1 MHEVKWRDSGFKQ
14 FKFMDPT
21 VSISTHKRSNSDPT
35 KRRVMGDGI
44 ENISE
49 ASYRPE
55 VELGELKQN
64 IESKKRQYNNMDL
77 QSSLTQEILQLQK
90 RLQQQF
96 VIRSALEKACY
107 LPFSQDVTMETS
119 IPKAAMELIKEIG
132 ILELEVVYLEQ
143 YVLSLYRKI
152 FDQQISSLSTKERR
166 LELASDT
173 NQGISAISPISTRE
187 RRCEIASDTNRGT
200 SAISSLSTR
209 ERRLGIAS
217 DTNQG
222 TSDVPGNDTT
232 SDKEISVVHCSD
244 VISPRNSAGFQLKE
258 CNNHQLQSETVLDSS
273 IHRCH
278 SALSQQTVCSIEASP
293 GNIETKAVV
302 ESYHS
307 LPLSMLE
314 QAQCTKSSSTSLAE
328 HLGSSYVDNV
338 PETPN
343 WLSEE
348 MIKCISAIYYE
359 LTEPPSLGHKHASSP
374 ISFSSSS
381 NELSSQSQ
389 GSRWGSQW
397 KKNSSFNLNS
407 TNPFHVRG
415 SKEFS
420 GPYCSMI
427 RIQQLCTDNQ
437 KLKEIEYMLRRF
449 RSLVSR
455 LEDVNPRNMKHEEKL
470 AFWINVHNSLA
481 MHALLV
487 YGIPANNVKRMSLV
501 LKAAYNIGGHTIS
514 VDLIQNFILGCR
526 LPRPGQW
533 LRLWFPSM
541 TKPKVR
547 DARKGYAIH
556 RPEPLLIFAL
566 CSGSHSDPA
575 VRLYTSKRVFEE
587 LEYAREEYI
596 QSTFSINKE
605 QKIVL
610 PKIVDSF
617 AKNSGLGASDMMEM
631 VKPYLPDSQRKSI
644 KDFQSKASWKSIE
657 LTPHN
662 FTFDYLISKELAW

>member
-1 MHEVKWRDSGFKQ
+1 M
-14 FKFMDPT
+14 
-21 VSISTHKRSNSDPT
+21 
-35 KRRVMGDGI
+35 KRRVMRDGL

-55 VELGELKQN
+55 VELGELKQS

-96 VIRSALEKACY
+96 VIRRALEKACY
-107 LPFSQDVTMETS
+107 VPFSQDATIETS
-119 IPKAAMELIKEIG
+119 IPKAAKELIKEIG

-143 YVLSLYRKI
+143 YLLSLYRKR

-173 NQGISAISPISTRE
+173 NQG
-187 RRCEIASDTNRGT
+187 T
-200 SAISSLSTR
+200 SA
-209 ERRLGIAS
+209 
-217 DTNQG
+217 
-222 TSDVPGNDTT
+222 VPDNDAI
-232 SDKEISVVHCSD
+232 SDKEISVVHCSN

-258 CNNHQLQSETVLDSS
+258 CSNQLESETVLDSS

-278 SALSQQTVCSIEASP
+278 SAISQRAVCSIEASP

-302 ESYHS
+302 DSYHS

-314 QAQCTKSSSTSLAE
+314 QAQCAKSSSTSLAE

-348 MIKCISAIYYE
+348 MIKCISAIYCE
-359 LTEPPSLGHKHASSP
+359 LAEPPSLGHKRASSP
-374 ISFSSSS
+374 MSFSSSG
-381 NELSSQSQ
+381 ND
-389 GSRWGSQW
+389 
-397 KKNSSFNLNS
+397 
-407 TNPFHVRG
+407 
-415 SKEFS
+415 

-487 YGIPANNVKRMSLV
+487 YGISANNVKRMSSV

-541 TKPKVR
+541 AKPKVR

-556 RPEPLLIFAL
+556 RPEPLLLFAL

-575 VRLYTSKRVFEE
+575 VRMYTSKRVFEE
-587 LEYAREEYI
+587 LEYAKEEYI
-596 QSTFSINKE
+596 QCTFSINKE

-631 VKPYLPDSQRKSI
+631 VKPYLPNNSQRKSI
-644 KDFQSKASWKSIE
+644 NDSQSKTSWKSIE

-662 FTFDYLISKELAW
+662 FTFHYLISKELDW

>member
-1 MHEVKWRDSGFKQ
+1 
-14 FKFMDPT
+14 MDPT
-21 VSISTHKRSNSDPT
+21 VSISSRKRPNSDPM
-35 KRRVMGDGI
+35 KRRVMGDGL
-44 ENISE
+44 ESISE
-49 ASYRPE
+49 ASCRPE

-64 IESKKRQYNNMDL
+64 IESKKRQYHNMDL
-77 QSSLTQEILQLQK
+77 QSSLTQELQK

-96 VIRSALEKACY
+96 VIRRALEKACY
-107 LPFSQDVTMETS
+107 VPFSQDATIENS
-119 IPKAAMELIKEIG
+119 IPKAAKELIKEIG

-143 YVLSLYRKI
+143 YLLSLYRKR
-152 FDQQISSLSTKERR
+152 FDQQISTLSTKERR

-173 NQGISAISPISTRE
+173 KQ
-187 RRCEIASDTNRGT
+187 GT
-200 SAISSLSTR
+200 SA
-209 ERRLGIAS
+209 
-217 DTNQG
+217 
-222 TSDVPGNDTT
+222 VPGNDAI
-232 SDKEISVVHCSD
+232 SDKEISVVHCSN
-244 VISPRNSAGFQLKE
+244 VISPRNSSGFKLKE
-258 CNNHQLQSETVLDSS
+258 FNNQLEAETGLDSS

-278 SALSQQTVCSIEASP
+278 SALSQRTTCSIEASP
-293 GNIETKAVV
+293 GNIETKAAID
-302 ESYHS
+302 SYHS

-314 QAQCTKSSSTSLAE
+314 QAQCAKSSSTSLAE

-348 MIKCISAIYYE
+348 MIKCISAIYCE
-359 LTEPPSLGHKHASSP
+359 LTEPTSLGHKNASSP
-374 ISFSSSS
+374 ISFPSSG

-389 GSRWGSQW
+389 GSKWGSQW
-397 KKNSSFNLNS
+397 KKHSSFNLNS

-420 GPYCSMI
+420 GTYCSMI
-427 RIQQLCTDNQ
+427 RIQQLCTDSQ

-481 MHALLV
+481 MHALLI
-487 YGIPANNVKRMSLV
+487 YGISANNVKRMSSV

-556 RPEPLLIFAL
+556 RPEPLLLFAL

-587 LEYAREEYI
+587 LQCAKEEYI
-596 QSTFSINKE
+596 QSTITISKE

-610 PKIVDSF
+610 PKMVDSF
-617 AKNSGLGASDMMEM
+617 AKTSGLGASDLMEM

-644 KDFQSKASWKSIE
+644 QEFQSKTSWKSIE

-662 FTFDYLISKELAW
+662 FTFHYLISTELAW

>member
-1 MHEVKWRDSGFKQ
+1 MHETKWRDSGFKQ

-21 VSISTHKRSNSDPT
+21 VSISSRKRPNSDPM
-35 KRRVMGDGI
+35 KRRVMGDGL
-44 ENISE
+44 ESISE
-49 ASYRPE
+49 ASCRPE
-55 VELGELKQN
+55 VIIEANTLLVIFSFFISQKELGELKQN
-64 IESKKRQYNNMDL
+64 IESKKRQYHNMDL
-77 QSSLTQEILQLQK
+77 QSSLTQEIFQLQK

-96 VIRSALEKACY
+96 VIRRALEKACY
-107 LPFSQDVTMETS
+107 VPFSQDATIENS
-119 IPKAAMELIKEIG
+119 IPKAAKELIKEIG

-143 YVLSLYRKI
+143 YLLSLYRKR
-152 FDQQISSLSTKERR
+152 FDQQISTLSTKERR

-173 NQGISAISPISTRE
+173 KQ
-187 RRCEIASDTNRGT
+187 GT
-200 SAISSLSTR
+200 SA
-209 ERRLGIAS
+209 
-217 DTNQG
+217 
-222 TSDVPGNDTT
+222 VPGNDAI
-232 SDKEISVVHCSD
+232 SDKEISVVHCSN
-244 VISPRNSAGFQLKE
+244 VISPRNSSGFKLKE
-258 CNNHQLQSETVLDSS
+258 FNNQLEAETGLDSS

-278 SALSQQTVCSIEASP
+278 SALSQRTTCSIEASP
-293 GNIETKAVV
+293 GNIETKAAID
-302 ESYHS
+302 SYHS

-314 QAQCTKSSSTSLAE
+314 QAQCAKSSSTSLAE

-348 MIKCISAIYYE
+348 MIKCISAIYCE
-359 LTEPPSLGHKHASSP
+359 LTEPTSLGHKNASSP
-374 ISFSSSS
+374 ISFPSSG

-389 GSRWGSQW
+389 GSKWGSQW
-397 KKNSSFNLNS
+397 KKHSSFNLNS

-420 GPYCSMI
+420 GTYCSMI
-427 RIQQLCTDNQ
+427 RIQQLCTDSQ

-481 MHALLV
+481 MHALLI
-487 YGIPANNVKRMSLV
+487 YGISANNVKRMSSV

-556 RPEPLLIFAL
+556 RPEPLLLFAL

-587 LEYAREEYI
+587 LQCAKEEYI
-596 QSTFSINKE
+596 QSTITISKE

-610 PKIVDSF
+610 PKMVDSF
-617 AKNSGLGASDMMEM
+617 AKTSGLGASDLMEM

-644 KDFQSKASWKSIE
+644 QEFQSKTSWKSIE

-662 FTFDYLISKELAW
+662 FTFHYLISTELAW

>member
-1 MHEVKWRDSGFKQ
+1 MHGIEWRDSGFKQ

-21 VSISTHKRSNSDPT
+21 VSISSHKRSSSDPM
-35 KRRVMGDGI
+35 KRRVMGDGL

-55 VELGELKQN
+55 VELGKLKQS
-64 IESKKRQYNNMDL
+64 IESKKRQYHNMDL
-77 QSSLTQEILQLQK
+77 QSSLTQEILQLRK

-96 VIRSALEKACY
+96 VIRRALEKACY
-107 LPFSQDVTMETS
+107 LPFSQDATIEHS
-119 IPKAAMELIKEIG
+119 IPEAAKELIKEIG

-143 YVLSLYRKI
+143 YLLSLYRKR
-152 FDQQISSLSTKERR
+152 FDQQISSLSPKERR

-173 NQGISAISPISTRE
+173 NQE
-187 RRCEIASDTNRGT
+187 T
-200 SAISSLSTR
+200 SAVP
-209 ERRLGIAS
+209 
-217 DTNQG
+217 TN
-222 TSDVPGNDTT
+222 DAI
-232 SDKEISVVHCSD
+232 SDKEISVVHCSN
-244 VISPRNSAGFQLKE
+244 VISPRNSAGFRLKE
-258 CNNHQLQSETVLDSS
+258 RNNQLESETVLDSS

-278 SALSQQTVCSIEASP
+278 SALSQRTVCSIEASP

-302 ESYHS
+302 DSYHS

-314 QAQCTKSSSTSLAE
+314 QAQCAKFSSTSLAE
-328 HLGSSYVDNV
+328 HLGSSYVDHV

-348 MIKCISAIYYE
+348 MIKCISAIYCE
-359 LTEPPSLGHKHASSP
+359 LAEPPSLGHKNSSSP
-374 ISFSSSS
+374 ISYLSSG
-381 NELSSQSQ
+381 NELSSQIQ
-389 GSRWGSQW
+389 GNKRGSQW
-397 KKNSSFNLNS
+397 KKHSSFNLNS
-407 TNPFHVRG
+407 TNPFHVRV

-420 GPYCSMI
+420 EPYCSMT
-427 RIQQLCTDNQ
+427 RIQKLCTDNQ

-455 LEDVNPRNMKHEEKL
+455 LEDVNPRNMRHEEKL
-470 AFWINVHNSLA
+470 AFWLNVHNSLA

-487 YGIPANNVKRMSLV
+487 YGISANNVKRMSSV

-514 VDLIQNFILGCR
+514 VDLIQNLILGCR

-533 LRLWFPSM
+533 LRLFFPSM

-556 RPEPLLIFAL
+556 RPEPLLLFAL

-587 LEYAREEYI
+587 LQCAKEEYI
-596 QSTFSINKE
+596 QSTITISKE

-610 PKIVDSF
+610 PKLVDSF
-617 AKNSGLGASDMMEM
+617 AKNSGLGAPDLMQMM
-631 VKPYLPDSQRKSI
+631 KPYLPDCQRKSI
-644 KDFQSKASWKSIE
+644 QEFQSKSSLKNIE

-662 FTFDYLISKELAW
+662 FTFHYLISKELAW

>member
-1 MHEVKWRDSGFKQ
+1 MHEAKWRDSGFKQ
-14 FKFMDPT
+14 FKSMDPT
-21 VSISTHKRSNSDPT
+21 VSISSHKRSNSDPM
-35 KRRVMGDGI
+35 KRRVMRDGL

-55 VELGELKQN
+55 VELGELKQS

-96 VIRSALEKACY
+96 VIRRALEKACY
-107 LPFSQDVTMETS
+107 VPFSQDATIETS
-119 IPKAAMELIKEIG
+119 IPKAAKELIKEIG

-143 YVLSLYRKI
+143 YLLSLYRKR

-173 NQGISAISPISTRE
+173 NQG
-187 RRCEIASDTNRGT
+187 T
-200 SAISSLSTR
+200 SA
-209 ERRLGIAS
+209 
-217 DTNQG
+217 
-222 TSDVPGNDTT
+222 VPDNDAI
-232 SDKEISVVHCSD
+232 SDKEISVVHCSN

-258 CNNHQLQSETVLDSS
+258 CSNQLESETVLDSS

-278 SALSQQTVCSIEASP
+278 SAISQRAVCSIEASP

-302 ESYHS
+302 DSYHS

-314 QAQCTKSSSTSLAE
+314 QAQCAKSSSTSLAE

-348 MIKCISAIYYE
+348 MIKCISAIYCE
-359 LTEPPSLGHKHASSP
+359 LAEPPSLGHKRASSP
-374 ISFSSSS
+374 MSFSSSG

-389 GSRWGSQW
+389 GSKWKSQW
-397 KKNSSFNLNS
+397 KKNSSFSLNS

-487 YGIPANNVKRMSLV
+487 YGISANNVKRMSSV

-541 TKPKVR
+541 AKPKVR

-556 RPEPLLIFAL
+556 RPEPLLLFAL

-575 VRLYTSKRVFEE
+575 VRMYTSKRVFEE
-587 LEYAREEYI
+587 LEYAKEEYI
-596 QSTFSINKE
+596 QCTFSINKE

-631 VKPYLPDSQRKSI
+631 VKPYLPNNSQRKSI
-644 KDFQSKASWKSIE
+644 NDSQSKTSWKSIE

-662 FTFDYLISKELAW
+662 FTFHYLISKELDW

>member
-1 MHEVKWRDSGFKQ
+1 MHEIKWRDSGFKQ

-21 VSISTHKRSNSDPT
+21 VSIPSHNRSNSDPM
-35 KRRVMGDGI
+35 KRRLFMGD
-44 ENISE
+44 ELESISE
-49 ASYRPE
+49 TSYRPE
-55 VELGELKQN
+55 VELGELKKS
-64 IESKKRQYNNMDL
+64 IESKKRQHHNMDL

-96 VIRSALEKACY
+96 VIRHTLEKASY
-107 LPFSQDVTMETS
+107 LPISQDATIESS
-119 IPKAAMELIKEIG
+119 IPKAAKELIKEIG

-143 YVLSLYRKI
+143 YLLSLYRKR

-166 LELASDT
+166 LDLASD
-173 NQGISAISPISTRE
+173 I
-187 RRCEIASDTNRGT
+187 
-200 SAISSLSTR
+200 
-209 ERRLGIAS
+209 
-217 DTNQG
+217 NQG
-222 TSDVPGNDTT
+222 TSTAPG
-232 SDKEISVVHCSD
+232 SGAIYDKEISVVHSSHH
-244 VISPRNSAGFQLKE
+244 ISPSNSADFQIKE
-258 CNNHQLQSETVLDSS
+258 CNNQLEPETVLDSS

-278 SALSQQTVCSIEASP
+278 SALSQQTTCSIEASP
-293 GNIETKAVV
+293 VNIETKALD
-302 ESYHS
+302 SYHS

-314 QAQCTKSSSTSLAE
+314 QAQCAKSSSTSLAE
-328 HLGSSYVDNV
+328 HLGNCCVDNV

-348 MIKCISAIYYE
+348 MIKCISAIYCE
-359 LTEPPSLGHKHASSP
+359 LAETPSLGHKNASSP
-374 ISFSSSS
+374 ISFSSSGYD
-381 NELSSQSQ
+381 LSSQSQ
-389 GSRWGSQW
+389 SSKLGSQW
-397 KKNSSFNLNS
+397 KKHSSINLNS
-407 TNPFHVRG
+407 SNPLHVRG
-415 SKEFS
+415 FKEFN

-427 RIQQLCTDNQ
+427 RIHQLCTDNQ

-455 LEDVNPRNMKHEEKL
+455 LEEVNPKNMKHEEKL
-470 AFWINVHNSLA
+470 AFWINVHNALA

-487 YGIPANNVKRMSLV
+487 YGIAANNDKRMSSV

-533 LRLWFPSM
+533 LRSWFPSK

-556 RPEPLLIFAL
+556 HPEPLLLFAL

-575 VRLYTSKRVFEE
+575 VRLYTSKRVLEE
-587 LEYAREEYI
+587 LVSAKEEYI
-596 QSTFSINKE
+596 QSTITTSKE

-610 PKIVDSF
+610 PKIVDSY
-617 AKNSGLGASDMMEM
+617 AKNSGLGASNLMEM
-631 VKPYLPDSQRKSI
+631 VKPYLPDSQKRI
-644 KDFQSKASWKSIE
+644 QELQSKTSWKGIE

-662 FTFDYLISKELAW
+662 FTFHYLISKELAW

>member
-1 MHEVKWRDSGFKQ
+1 MHEIKWRDSGSKQ

-21 VSISTHKRSNSDPT
+21 VSISSHKRSNSDPM
-35 KRRVMGDGI
+35 KRRVMGDGLGS
-44 ENISE
+44 ISE
-49 ASYRPE
+49 ASCQPE
-55 VELGELKQN
+55 VDPGELKQN
-64 IESKKRQYNNMDL
+64 IESKKRQYHNMDL

-96 VIRSALEKACY
+96 VIRRALEKACY
-107 LPFSQDVTMETS
+107 VPFSQDATIENS
-119 IPKAAMELIKEIG
+119 IPKAAKELIKEIG
-132 ILELEVVYLEQ
+132 ILELEVVHLEQ
-143 YVLSLYRKI
+143 YLLSLYRKR
-152 FDQQISSLSTKERR
+152 FDQQISTLSTKERR

-173 NQGISAISPISTRE
+173 NQG
-187 RRCEIASDTNRGT
+187 T
-200 SAISSLSTR
+200 SA
-209 ERRLGIAS
+209 
-217 DTNQG
+217 
-222 TSDVPGNDTT
+222 VPGNDAI
-232 SDKEISVVHCSD
+232 SDKEISVVHCSN
-244 VISPRNSAGFQLKE
+244 VISPRNSSGFKLKE
-258 CNNHQLQSETVLDSS
+258 CNNQLGAETGLDSS

-278 SALSQQTVCSIEASP
+278 STLSQRTTCSIEASP

-302 ESYHS
+302 DSYHS

-314 QAQCTKSSSTSLAE
+314 VKYNENQKSGGILLFLMHTSLISGFQNLFHQQAQYAKSSSTSLAE
-328 HLGSSYVDNV
+328 HLGSSYVANV

-348 MIKCISAIYYE
+348 MIRCISAIYCE
-359 LTEPPSLGHKHASSP
+359 LTEPPSLGHKNAPSP
-374 ISFSSSS
+374 ISFSSSG
-381 NELSSQSQ
+381 NELSTQSQ
-389 GSRWGSQW
+389 CTKKGSHW
-397 KKNSSFNLNS
+397 KEHSSFNLNS

-427 RIQQLCTDNQ
+427 RIQQLCTDSQ
-437 KLKEIEYMLRRF
+437 KLKEIEYMLR

-487 YGIPANNVKRMSLV
+487 YGVSANHVKRMSSV
-501 LKAAYNIGGHTIS
+501 LKAAYNIGGHTLS

-556 RPEPLLIFAL
+556 RPEPLLLFAL

-587 LEYAREEYI
+587 LLCAKEEYI
-596 QSTFSINKE
+596 QSTITISKE
-605 QKIVL
+605 QKLVL
-610 PKIVDSF
+610 PKMVDSF
-617 AKNSGLGASDMMEM
+617 AKNSGLGASDLVEM
-631 VKPYLPDSQRKSI
+631 VKPYLPDSQMKSI
-644 KDFQSKASWKSIE
+644 QEFQSKTSWKSIE
-657 LTPHN
+657 LTHHN
-662 FTFDYLISKELAW
+662 FTFHYLISKELAW

>member
-1 MHEVKWRDSGFKQ
+1 MHGIEWRDSVFKQ
-14 FKFMDPT
+14 FKLMDPT
-21 VSISTHKRSNSDPT
+21 VSISSHKRSNSDPM
-35 KRRVMGDGI
+35 KRRVMADGL

-55 VELGELKQN
+55 VELGKLKHS
-64 IESKKRQYNNMDL
+64 IESKTRQYNNIDL

-96 VIRSALEKACY
+96 VIRRALEKARY
-107 LPFSQDVTMETS
+107 LPFSQDAALENA
-119 IPKAAMELIKEIG
+119 IPKAAKELIQEIG

-143 YVLSLYRKI
+143 YLLSLYRKR
-152 FDQQISSLSTKERR
+152 FDQQISSLSPKERR

-173 NQGISAISPISTRE
+173 NKVISAVPS
-187 RRCEIASDTNRGT
+187 NG
-200 SAISSLSTR
+200 AI
-209 ERRLGIAS
+209 
-217 DTNQG
+217 
-222 TSDVPGNDTT
+222 
-232 SDKEISVVHCSD
+232 SDKEISVVNCSN
-244 VISPRNSAGFQLKE
+244 VISPRNSVGFRLKE
-258 CNNHQLQSETVLDSS
+258 CNNQLESETVLDSS

-278 SALSQQTVCSIEASP
+278 SALSQRTACSIEASP

-302 ESYHS
+302 DSYHS

-314 QAQCTKSSSTSLAE
+314 QQTQFAKFSSTSLAE
-328 HLGSSYVDNV
+328 HLGSSYVDYV

-348 MIKCISAIYYE
+348 MIKCISAIYCE
-359 LTEPPSLGHKHASSP
+359 LAEPPSLDHKNASSP
-374 ISFSSSS
+374 ISYSSCG

-389 GSRWGSQW
+389 GSKWGSQW
-397 KKNSSFNLNS
+397 KKHSSFNLNS

-415 SKEFS
+415 CKEFS
-420 GPYCSMI
+420 EPYCSMT
-427 RIQQLCTDNQ
+427 RIQKLCTDNQ

-455 LEDVNPRNMKHEEKL
+455 LEDVNPRNMRHEEKL
-470 AFWINVHNSLA
+470 SFWINVHNSLA

-487 YGIPANNVKRMSLV
+487 YGISANNVKRMSSV

-514 VDLIQNFILGCR
+514 VDQIQNFILGCR
-526 LPRPGQW
+526 MPRPGQW

-556 RPEPLLIFAL
+556 RPEPLLLFAL
-566 CSGSHSDPA
+566 CTGSHSDPA
-575 VRLYTSKRVFEE
+575 VRLYTPKRVFEE
-587 LEYAREEYI
+587 LQCAKEEYI
-596 QSTFSINKE
+596 QSNITISKE
-605 QKIVL
+605 QKVVL
-610 PKIVDSF
+610 PKMVDSF
-617 AKNSGLGASDMMEM
+617 AKNSGRGASDLMEM
-631 VKPYLPDSQRKSI
+631 IKPYLPDSQRKSI
-644 KDFQSKASWKSIE
+644 QEFHSKSSLKNIE

-662 FTFDYLISKELAW
+662 FTFHYLISKELAW